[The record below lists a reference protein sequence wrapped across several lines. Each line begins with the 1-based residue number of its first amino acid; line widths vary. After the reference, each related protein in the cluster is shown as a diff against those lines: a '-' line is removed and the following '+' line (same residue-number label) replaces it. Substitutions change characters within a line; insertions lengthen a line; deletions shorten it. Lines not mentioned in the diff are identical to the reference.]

1 MLRCFSCSET
11 LGLCDRGF
19 CVESINVVCTAKF
32 KPHKMK
38 RLPDSRLRS
47 AESLRNA
54 ARPFIDHSVQ
64 GLKTAQA
71 VTAHG
76 RVEVVYPSSVS
87 KDRRTVLGSGPR
99 ALTSAKPLD
108 TWTVPQGDC
117 LHCSDPLGK
126 HSVPVAKFKSDGRFW
141 VFGQFCSPSCGLGFL
156 REHNESP
163 QTFSWTLQMFRAAF
177 GIDTVRLR
185 VSPPRFMLRRFG
197 GPLAKPEWDGED
209 FICSKAAPL
218 ATFAM
223 FAEVEAGS
231 KAAPV
236 LNLRN
241 LSRPT
246 ERETMPAR
254 PTPTGREPVLLKVL
268 AEDVATKDEAPR
280 SPKRAKAPA
289 KKRGPT
295 SLSAFFDENA

>member
-1 MLRCFSCSET
+1 
-11 LGLCDRGF
+11 
-19 CVESINVVCTAKF
+19 
-32 KPHKMK
+32 MK
-38 RLPDSRLRS
+38 RLPDSRVRS

-71 VTAHG
+71 VTAFG
-76 RVEVVYPSSVS
+76 RVEVVYPSSVV

-99 ALTSAKPLD
+99 ALTQSKPLD
-108 TWTVPQGDC
+108 TWSAAPGDC
-117 LHCSDPLGK
+117 LHCSDALGR
-126 HSVPVAKFKSDGRFW
+126 HAVPVAKFKSDGRFW
-141 VFGQFCSPSCGLGFL
+141 VFGQFCSPSCGLGYL

-177 GIDTVRLR
+177 GIDTASIR

-197 GPLAKPEWDGED
+197 GPLTKPDWDGED
-209 FICSKAAPL
+209 FICCKSAPL
-218 ATFAM
+218 STFAM

-231 KAAPV
+231 KTLPA

-241 LSRPT
+241 LARPN
-246 ERETMPAR
+246 ERDSMPAK

-280 SPKRAKAPA
+280 SPKRAKAGG